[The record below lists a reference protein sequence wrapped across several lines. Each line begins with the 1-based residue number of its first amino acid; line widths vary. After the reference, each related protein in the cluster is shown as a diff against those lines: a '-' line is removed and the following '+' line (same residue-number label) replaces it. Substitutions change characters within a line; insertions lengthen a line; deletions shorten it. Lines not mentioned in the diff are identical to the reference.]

1 MAQYAA
7 LLSHFVDKARAVV
20 KQLDETNE
28 LQFVRIRSLN
38 HEIMAAPDRDYML
51 VVIQDPSA

>member
-1 MAQYAA
+1 M
-7 LLSHFVDKARAVV
+7 DKARAVV
-20 KQLDETNE
+20 KQLDEANE